1 MATRI
6 HLGEYIGI
14 APKSEFDLAEM
25 IENGL
30 STKSLTHLREKGLTF
45 SEISALIIS
54 PRTLQ
59 HRKARGVRKLTHDEA
74 DRTVRLARILA
85 LAEQVFGNR
94 EKALAWLRT
103 PDETLHDRTAISM
116 LDTEIGGRI
125 VEKMLW
131 QIDEGVFS

>member
-6 HLGEYIGI
+6 NLSEYIGI
-14 APKSEFDLAEM
+14 TPKSEFDLAEM

-30 STKSLTHLREKGLTF
+30 STKSLARLREKGLTF
-45 SEISALIIS
+45 SEISSLIIS

-85 LAEQVFGNR
+85 LAEQIFGNR
-94 EKALAWLRT
+94 DKALVWLRT
-103 PDETLHDRTAISM
+103 PDERLHDRTAISM